1 MKHDPENSPAP
12 GAGNDCLLNKDQ
24 LAKLLGIKR
33 RGVEGLMKDRKIPV
47 LRLGRRCI
55 RFELDKVM
63 ASLRRLEQRA
73 IGDSERSSAK

>member
-12 GAGNDCLLNKDQ
+12 GAGNDYLLNKDQ